1 MIESTDQLNMTIRLE
16 DFPVR
21 IVSLVPSQTELL
33 YDLQLEEQV
42 VGITKFCIHP
52 DNWFQS
58 KQRVGG
64 TKNVNIEKVRE
75 LRPDLIIGNKEE
87 NTQSDIEQL
96 REIAPVWMSD
106 IDTLEH
112 ALEMI
117 IEIGKLT
124 NRAAESK
131 HIADAIRI
139 NFEQLRQAITKKWT
153 CLYFMWK
160 DPYFTVGTNTFIHAM
175 IEACG
180 GINLQTVPRYPEWDF
195 SQSISPDVILL
206 STEPYPF
213 NESHRAFFNEKYP
226 TANIF
231 LVDGE
236 YFSWYGS
243 RLEKAPAYFNELV
256 AAIHPEK

>member
-1 MIESTDQLNMTIRLE
+1 MIESTDQLNITIRLE
-16 DFPVR
+16 TNPVR

-33 YDLQLEEQV
+33 YDLQLDEAV

-52 DNWFQS
+52 DTWFQR
-58 KQRVGG
+58 KQRIGG

-75 LRPDLIIGNKEE
+75 LQPDLIIGNKEE

-96 REIAPVWMSD
+96 RKIAPVWMSD
-106 IDTLEH
+106 IDTLEQ

-117 IEIGKLT
+117 LEIGKLT
-124 NRAAESK
+124 DRKTESNS
-131 HIADAIRI
+131 IVQATRI
-139 NFEQLRQAITKKWT
+139 NFEKLEHVIERQWT

-175 IEACG
+175 IQSCG
-180 GINLQTVPRYPEWDF
+180 GINLQTATRYPEWDF
-195 SQSISPDVILL
+195 SQPVFPDVILL

-213 NESHRAFFNEKYP
+213 NESHVAFFRDKYP
-226 TANIF
+226 AAKIL

-243 RLEKAPAYFNELV
+243 RLEKAPAYFEQLV
-256 AAIHPEK
+256 TAIHS

>member
-1 MIESTDQLNMTIRLE
+1 MTIRLE

-52 DNWFQS
+52 DSWFQN

-124 NRAAESK
+124 NRATKSR
-131 HIADAIRI
+131 HISNAIRI
-139 NFEQLRQAITKKWT
+139 NFEHFRQTITKKWT

-175 IEACG
+175 IEECG
-180 GINLQTVPRYPEWDF
+180 GINLQTKPRYPEWDF
-195 SQSISPDVILL
+195 SQSVSPDVILL

-213 NESHRAFFNEKYP
+213 NESHRAFFSEKYP
-226 TANIF
+226 KANI
-231 LVDGE
+231 LLADGE

-243 RLEKAPAYFNELV
+243 RLEKAPAYFKELV
-256 AAIHPEK
+256 ATIHTGK

>member
-1 MIESTDQLNMTIRLE
+1 MIESTDQLNTTIRLE
-16 DFPVR
+16 HFPVR

-52 DNWFQS
+52 DQWFQS

-64 TKNVNIEKVRE
+64 TKNVHIEKVRE
-75 LRPDLIIGNKEE
+75 LQPDLIIGNKEE
-87 NTQSDIEQL
+87 NTQADIELL

-106 IDTLEH
+106 IDTLEQ

-124 NRAAESK
+124 NRISESE
-131 HIADAIRI
+131 HIADVIRI
-139 NFEQLRQAITKKWT
+139 NFEHFRPTITRKWT

-175 IEACG
+175 IEECG
-180 GINLQTVPRYPEWDF
+180 GINLQTKPRYPEWDF
-195 SQSISPDVILL
+195 SQSVSPDVILL

-213 NESHRAFFNEKYP
+213 NESHLAFFREKYP
-226 TANIF
+226 TSTLLLA
-231 LVDGE
+231 DGE

-243 RLEKAPAYFNELV
+243 RLEKAPAYFKQLLTT
-256 AAIHPEK
+256 IYSGK